1 MADGE
6 TGAADSILRR
16 MIGARRDE
24 APPPLTVHRALRL
37 ALSQLADEM
46 FELDIEV
53 RGIEDEQ
60 VDQSGAAQTL
70 LEHAV
75 FFLVEGPNGGT
86 GMAIVSRDL
95 VAALIEVQTM
105 GEVTSRAAPE
115 RDATP
120 TDAAMVEGYVD
131 AALVRVG
138 GMLAEVSGEEWT
150 GGQRLGR
157 AVFDLHQIP
166 LELPDIGYRRL
177 RVAIGFGA
185 DSKEGELVVI
195 LPTRLVAPAGV
206 DLGRQAAEAARDWQ
220 DTVETSVLASE
231 AQLSAILCRL
241 SKSLAGIRALKP
253 GDRIEVPAKAIAN
266 VRLEGLDRRL
276 VAQGRLGMANGHK
289 AIRLGQV
296 GKNGQSA
303 VQPTE
308 IDGTAEVVEDQ
319 IDLDALG
326 LGDGPAPD
334 LEPATLG
341 LSPGLGVP
349 LTPRDLPD
357 IGEDDGF
364 SRLPDLPNP
373 SDPPSTEVAPLDI
386 DALSEGLNADT
397 TLPVDDLP
405 DLDIKPMTVDIE

>member
-16 MIGARRDE
+16 MVGARRDD
-24 APPPLTVHRALRL
+24 APLPLTVHRALRL

-53 RGIEDEQ
+53 RGIEDDE
-60 VDQSGAAQTL
+60 VNQSGTAQTV

-75 FFLVEGPNGGT
+75 IFLIEGPNGGT
-86 GMAIVSRDL
+86 GMAVVSRDL
-95 VAALIEVQTM
+95 VAALIEIQTV

-120 TDAAMVEGYVD
+120 TDAAMVETYVD

-177 RVAIGFGA
+177 RVAIGFGP

-195 LPTRLVAPAGV
+195 LPARLVAPAGV

-220 DTVETSVLASE
+220 DKVETSVLASE

-241 SKSLAGIRALKP
+241 SKSLAGIRGLRP
-253 GDRIEVPAKAIAN
+253 GDRINVPAKSIAN
-266 VRLEGLDRRL
+266 VRLEGLDGRL

-296 GKNGQSA
+296 GKDGQSDL
-303 VQPTE
+303 QPTE
-308 IDGTAEVVEDQ
+308 IDGTAEAVEDQ

-341 LSPGLGVP
+341 LGPGLGVP
-349 LTPRDLPD
+349 LTPMDLPD
-357 IGEDDGF
+357 IGEDYGASD
-364 SRLPDLPNP
+364 LPDLPDLGNP
-373 SDPPSTEVAPLDI
+373 SPMDTAASDV
-386 DALSEGLNADT
+386 DALSEGVNADG

-405 DLDIKPMTVDIE
+405 DLGIKPMTVDIE